1 MLNKKLSN
9 YSNKL
14 YKINF
19 LDSAMIYLSY

>member
-9 YSNKL
+9 YPNKL

-19 LDSAMIYLSY
+19 LDSTMIYLSY